1 LSKSE
6 RLKISLE
13 GEFWATSKNSN
24 FKLILSLNTHTHTQ
38 KQFGVWVL
46 SKKEICLG
54 RKFPSSHKLKNSIE
68 FEFWATALY
77 SHFKLILSLK
87 THTFTL
93 KLTLILFHTLSRPE
107 KSLHLLINNPV
118 TSLHIFLNPEYRL
131 HLFYRMKRKRAL
143 LRSNSPG
150 IIQSD
155 EHINPL
161 LGLHLIMDL
170 LFICTSAKPNKTYAI
185 ATSSFFC
192 LLIW

>member
-1 LSKSE
+1 MPIKLPIWFVDLSCVFAEK
-6 RLKISLE
+6 LNNISVKDV
-13 GEFWATSKNSN
+13 SRN
-24 FKLILSLNTHTHTQ
+24 
-38 KQFGVWVL
+38 
-46 SKKEICLG
+46 
-54 RKFPSSHKLKNSIE
+54 
-68 FEFWATALY
+68 
-77 SHFKLILSLK
+77 
-87 THTFTL
+87 
-93 KLTLILFHTLSRPE
+93 LSRPE

-192 LLIW
+192 LLI

>member
-1 LSKSE
+1 MAIDVRNICWGDCFALSIG
-6 RLKISLE
+6 L
-13 GEFWATSKNSN
+13 
-24 FKLILSLNTHTHTQ
+24 LSSTKFNT
-38 KQFGVWVL
+38 V
-46 SKKEICLG
+46 
-54 RKFPSSHKLKNSIE
+54 
-68 FEFWATALY
+68 
-77 SHFKLILSLK
+77 
-87 THTFTL
+87 
-93 KLTLILFHTLSRPE
+93 SRPE

-192 LLIW
+192 LLI

>member
-1 LSKSE
+1 LIPMFPFPNLFSICIHSF
-6 RLKISLE
+6 ISNL
-13 GEFWATSKNSN
+13 
-24 FKLILSLNTHTHTQ
+24 
-38 KQFGVWVL
+38 
-46 SKKEICLG
+46 
-54 RKFPSSHKLKNSIE
+54 SIE
-68 FEFWATALY
+68 IIKDI
-77 SHFKLILSLK
+77 SSV
-87 THTFTL
+87 
-93 KLTLILFHTLSRPE
+93 LFSIIKMSRPE

-192 LLIW
+192 LLI

>member
-1 LSKSE
+1 LS
-6 RLKISLE
+6 
-13 GEFWATSKNSN
+13 
-24 FKLILSLNTHTHTQ
+24 Q
-38 KQFGVWVL
+38 KQNTVSLKV
-46 SKKEICLG
+46 CPLG
-54 RKFPSSHKLKNSIE
+54 RYGLYVESIFSHCLAVSSVFL
-68 FEFWATALY
+68 ALVVM
-77 SHFKLILSLK
+77 
-87 THTFTL
+87 
-93 KLTLILFHTLSRPE
+93 SRPE

-192 LLIW
+192 LLI

>member
-1 LSKSE
+1 MQQLPVLAVRASASTKKCRSVFAVILLC
-6 RLKISLE
+6 RHAI
-13 GEFWATSKNSN
+13 ANS
-24 FKLILSLNTHTHTQ
+24 F
-38 KQFGVWVL
+38 
-46 SKKEICLG
+46 
-54 RKFPSSHKLKNSIE
+54 
-68 FEFWATALY
+68 
-77 SHFKLILSLK
+77 
-87 THTFTL
+87 
-93 KLTLILFHTLSRPE
+93 LSRPE

-192 LLIW
+192 LLI